1 MPRTGKP
8 AVGAGGFRLTNPRAR
23 ANLAAAPPSCRL
35 ARFGD
40 AEFHYRIGRKGRRTF
55 GRGHRGIRERATHK
69 GIVKYDLTPVF
80 PSQCREKQS
89 HIHKYIIMGVQG
101 CGKGT
106 QAKLLKE
113 ALDLVHISVG
123 DIFRWHIQS
132 RTKLG
137 ARIKRIMA
145 EGQLV
150 PDDVVEEVVKQ
161 RLEQH
166 DWNYGFILDGFP
178 RNARQA
184 AFFLESYDIDA
195 VLLIEVPDAVVQER
209 ILNRRLCPKCGL
221 DYNLIFHRPAVANTC
236 DVCGAELIAR
246 PDDTP
251 EAVHARLQDFH
262 TKTQPI
268 LELFRRKELVVVVD
282 GTPSTAEVQQDL
294 RRQLG
299 QRA

>member
-1 MPRTGKP
+1 M
-8 AVGAGGFRLTNPRAR
+8 
-23 ANLAAAPPSCRL
+23 
-35 ARFGD
+35 
-40 AEFHYRIGRKGRRTF
+40 
-55 GRGHRGIRERATHK
+55 
-69 GIVKYDLTPVF
+69 
-80 PSQCREKQS
+80 
-89 HIHKYIIMGVQG
+89 HKYIIMGVQG

-106 QAKLLKE
+106 QARLLKE
-113 ALDLVHISVG
+113 SLDLVHISVG
-123 DIFRWHIQS
+123 DMFRWHIQS
-132 RTKLG
+132 HTKLG
-137 ARIKRIMA
+137 ARIKRIVA

-209 ILNRRLCPKCGL
+209 ILNRRLCPTCGL

-236 DVCGAELIAR
+236 DICGAMLIAR
-246 PDDTP
+246 PDDIP
-251 EAVHARLQDFH
+251 EAVHARLQDYH

-268 LELFRRKELVVVVD
+268 LELFRRKELVVTVD
-282 GTPSTAEVQQDL
+282 GTRSSAEVQQDL

-299 QRA
+299 QKSARGVSH

>member
-1 MPRTGKP
+1 M
-8 AVGAGGFRLTNPRAR
+8 
-23 ANLAAAPPSCRL
+23 
-35 ARFGD
+35 
-40 AEFHYRIGRKGRRTF
+40 
-55 GRGHRGIRERATHK
+55 
-69 GIVKYDLTPVF
+69 
-80 PSQCREKQS
+80 
-89 HIHKYIIMGVQG
+89 HKYIIMGVQG

-106 QAKLLKE
+106 QARLLKE
-113 ALDLVHISVG
+113 AFDLVHISVG
-123 DIFRWHIQS
+123 DMFRWHIQS
-132 RTKLG
+132 HTKLG
-137 ARIKRIMA
+137 ARIKRIVA
-145 EGQLV
+145 EGELV

-209 ILNRRLCPKCGL
+209 ILNRRLCPTCGL

-236 DVCGAELIAR
+236 DICGAMLIAR

-251 EAVHARLQDFH
+251 EAVHARLQDYH
-262 TKTQPI
+262 IKTQPI
-268 LELFRRKELVVVVD
+268 LELFRRKELVVTVG
-282 GTPSTAEVQQDL
+282 GTRSAAEVQQDL

-299 QRA
+299 QKSERVLATDSSI

>member
-1 MPRTGKP
+1 M
-8 AVGAGGFRLTNPRAR
+8 
-23 ANLAAAPPSCRL
+23 
-35 ARFGD
+35 
-40 AEFHYRIGRKGRRTF
+40 
-55 GRGHRGIRERATHK
+55 
-69 GIVKYDLTPVF
+69 
-80 PSQCREKQS
+80 
-89 HIHKYIIMGVQG
+89 HKYIIMGVQG

-113 ALDLVHISVG
+113 AFDLVHISVG

-132 RTKLG
+132 HTKLG

-150 PDDVVEEVVKQ
+150 PDDLVEEVVRQ
-161 RLEQH
+161 RLDQH
-166 DWNYGFILDGFP
+166 DWNYGFVLDGFP
-178 RNARQA
+178 RNSRQA

-195 VLLIEVPDAVVQER
+195 VLLIEVPDEVVQER

-236 DVCGAELIAR
+236 DVCGTELVAR

-251 EAVHARLQDFH
+251 EAVRSCLQDFH
-262 TKTQPI
+262 AKTQPI
-268 LELFRRKELVVVVD
+268 LELFRRKKLVVGVD
-282 GTPSTAEVQQDL
+282 GTRSVDEVQQDL

-299 QRA
+299 LISDRGVGR